1 MKINEAPREGSYAAA
16 LTGEQRISL
25 YALLRSGITLAEARE
40 KAPHWPAGPNR
51 PEKDNRPSIACL
63 GRIRW
68 RLGVEEKV
76 GRIEQAAATRRATR
90 RLLRKLVAGT
100 DQEQVLDEVMTL
112 IGEQVIDA
120 TLGMESASTRTAAA
134 WLLLRRADQRR
145 FDQRTAI
152 FEAQAGQGKKAE
164 EDAPLEAMSDEEK
177 EQRFS
182 EIFGTLLP
190 QP

>member
-1 MKINEAPREGSYAAA
+1 MRINEAPREDSYAAA
-16 LTGEQRISL
+16 LTEEQRISL
-25 YALLRSGITLAEARE
+25 YALLRSGITLAEARG
-40 KAPHWPAGPNR
+40 KAPPWPDGPDR
-51 PEKDNRPSIACL
+51 PEKDNRPSMACL

-68 RLGVEEKV
+68 RLRVEEKIV
-76 GRIEQAAATRRATR
+76 RIEDAAATRRATR
-90 RLLRKLVAGT
+90 RLLKKLVTGT

-152 FEAQAGQGKKAE
+152 FEAQTGKDKKTE
-164 EDAPLEAMSDEEK
+164 EDAPLPPMDNEER
-177 EQRFS
+177 ERRYRQ
-182 EIFGTLLP
+182 IFGMEPL
-190 QP
+190 

>member
-1 MKINEAPREGSYAAA
+1 MRCYAPG
-16 LTGEQRISL
+16 
-25 YALLRSGITLAEARE
+25 LL
-40 KAPHWPAGPNR
+40 WPRPGRKRHPGRPGPNR

-76 GRIEQAAATRRATR
+76 GRIEEAAATRRATR
-90 RLLRKLVAGT
+90 RLLKKLVTGT

-152 FEAQAGQGKKAE
+152 FEAQAGKARE
-164 EDAPLEAMSDEEK
+164 TGRRRPVAAHGQRGEGTALQADFWHGASLNLEK
-177 EQRFS
+177 
-182 EIFGTLLP
+182 TV
-190 QP
+190 